1 MPINFQ
7 FTSIRDPLYGFID
20 LSETETKIIGSPA
33 FRRLLN
39 IKQLSHAFV
48 VYPTAIHT
56 RFEHSLGVVHLA
68 DRVCTQLGFDEE
80 KKEIIRLAALLH
92 DVGHGPYSHL
102 FESVLSNVNGT
113 RIDHDQ
119 ISMMIIK
126 SDAEL
131 GSIIG
136 DKADKIVSLLDK
148 KPIES
153 WEPADSMLASSIVS
167 GPLDVDR
174 MDYLRRDSYHIGA
187 AYGHFDLDRMIRT
200 IGVARDGDDAHLCV
214 LYKGK
219 DAVESY
225 RLGRYLMQ
233 SQVYHHHTR
242 LIADQMFLRALD
254 LAVDEDIIPK
264 QKLKADL
271 DDWSNNEEFLEYY
284 LTLDDK
290 TIYDAIIGKK
300 PDSGAASLLR
310 MIQTRNLFKRACT
323 ILIEKEIENPIK
335 HDRVMKMNYS
345 NLREF
350 AKCTAESLNL
360 DYSKI
365 IVCLSKVS
373 VALYTDEILILRD
386 GKPATL
392 DKFSPISAKTPSVD
406 TLFVFSD
413 YDEKTRN
420 KIEKHIKCHFD
431 IPIT

>member
-1 MPINFQ
+1 MSIDFQ

-20 LSETETKIIGSPA
+20 LSETETKIIDSSV
-33 FRRLLN
+33 FRRLLD

-68 DRVCTQLGFDEE
+68 DRVCTQLRFDEE

-113 RIDHDQ
+113 KVDHDK

-126 SDAEL
+126 NDVEL

-136 DKADKIVSLLDK
+136 DKAGKIVSLLNK

-153 WEPADSMLASSIVS
+153 WETADSMLASSVVS

-187 AYGHFDLDRMIRT
+187 AYGHFDLDRMVRT
-200 IGVARDGDDAHLCV
+200 IDKAYDGDDAHICV

-264 QKLKADL
+264 KKLKVDL
-271 DDWSNNEEFLEYY
+271 DNWSRNEEFLEYY
-284 LTLDDK
+284 LTLNDK
-290 TIYDAIIGKK
+290 TIYDAIIKKK
-300 PDSGAASLLR
+300 PGSRSASLLQ
-310 MIQTRNLFKRACT
+310 MIQTRKLFKRACM
-323 ILIEKEIENPIK
+323 ILVDKEIENPIK
-335 HDRVMKMNYS
+335 HHRVMQMKYS
-345 NLREF
+345 DLHEF
-350 AKCTAESLNL
+350 AKHTAESLSL

-365 IVCLSKVS
+365 IACLSKVS
-373 VALYTDEILILRD
+373 VALYTDEILILKD
-386 GKPATL
+386 GKPVTL

-406 TLFVFSD
+406 TFYVFSD
-413 YDEKTRN
+413 YNEETRN
-420 KIEKHIKCHFD
+420 DIKRHTKCHFD
-431 IPIT
+431 ILS